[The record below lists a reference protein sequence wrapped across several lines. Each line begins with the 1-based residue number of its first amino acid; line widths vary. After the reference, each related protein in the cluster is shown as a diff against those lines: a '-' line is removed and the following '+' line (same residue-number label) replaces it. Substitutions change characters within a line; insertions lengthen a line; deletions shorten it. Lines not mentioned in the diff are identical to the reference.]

1 MRVLLVDQIS
11 SVTWKYTFSLGN
23 ALMEKGNEVFVA
35 TDLYTQQNNF
45 KGRLVPLYN
54 TGNKEI
60 GKVAK
65 LKNYI
70 ISYKKIAKFIKE
82 NKIDI
87 LHLQWASFSP
97 IDAIYLRKLSTVVK
111 IVYTIHDVVDFNNHS
126 YDKKFM
132 TKIYN
137 IVDVIIIQT
146 ESNVELFKREFPSID
161 FSKVYLAYHGHFLEY
176 ATIKDKEESRK
187 LLNIPCNKFVF
198 MFFGQ
203 IKKVKGV
210 DLLIKAFNEVQK
222 ECEDAYLVIAG
233 NVWKNSFEGYQK
245 LIDDFRLNDKIKTDI
260 RFIPD
265 ENVDDYFSAADVV
278 CLPYT
283 ELYQSGVV
291 QLSYAYKKTAIV
303 SDLPAFLTVVEDNK
317 SAFVFKSKDYMD
329 LAKKMKAAYVGK
341 DKLDSMAE
349 VGYKF
354 VEGKYSW
361 KQIASNINDI
371 YNSELRRF
379 EEKVNK

>member
-1 MRVLLVDQIS
+1 MKVLLVDQIS
-11 SVTWKYTFSLGN
+11 SVTWKYPFSLGN
-23 ALMEKGNEVFVA
+23 ALIEQGNEVFIA

-45 KGRLVPLYN
+45 KGKLVPLFN
-54 TGNKEI
+54 TDNKEI
-60 GKVAK
+60 GKIAK

-70 ISYKKIAKFIKE
+70 SSYKKIIKFIKE

-97 IDAIYLRKLSTVVK
+97 VDAIYLKKLSKIVK

-126 YDKKFM
+126 YDKKYM

-137 IVDVIIIQT
+137 IVDAIIIQT
-146 ESNVELFKREFPSID
+146 ENNIELFKKEFSSVDI
-161 FSKVYLAYHGHFLEY
+161 SKVHLAYHGHFLEY

-187 LLNIPCNKFVF
+187 FLNIPNDKFVY

-203 IKKVKGV
+203 IKKIKGV

-222 ECEDAYLVIAG
+222 EYKDTYLVIAG

-245 LIDDFRLNDKIKTDI
+245 LIDDFGLKDKIKTDI

-265 ENVDDYFSAADVV
+265 ENVDDYFSAADIM

-291 QLSYAYKKTAIV
+291 QLSYAYKKAAIV
-303 SDLPAFLTVVEDNK
+303 SNLPAFLTVVENDK
-317 SAFVFKSKDYMD
+317 SGYVFESENYMD
-329 LAKKMKAAYVGK
+329 LAEKMKKAYLNK
-341 DKLDSMAE
+341 DKLGNIAE
-349 VGYKF
+349 EGYKF
-354 VEGKYSW
+354 IEDKYSW
-361 KQIASNINDI
+361 KKIACKINEVYKQII
-371 YNSELRRF
+371 
-379 EEKVNK
+379 K